1 MPINQNV
8 RIPVEQFYFVNSS
21 MYPSTLLSSL
31 QIKTQLNKTPLIPA
45 KKISRNNTIK
55 QSLALDDLPNFKEAD
70 LYFQVQLAVCDQ
82 ITEVTLILAYYAP
95 FLLISSKTPTQN

>member
-8 RIPVEQFYFVNSS
+8 RIPVVQFYFVNSS

-45 KKISRNNTIK
+45 KKISRKKILFNNHW
-55 QSLALDDLPNFKEAD
+55 QALDD
-70 LYFQVQLAVCDQ
+70 
-82 ITEVTLILAYYAP
+82 
-95 FLLISSKTPTQN
+95 